1 MNFNAELIV
10 DIMYID
16 KKSVLYVVDSVTAF
30 QAAKFLH
37 NMEAT
42 TVWEVLQLCWLNIYT
57 NSSDIIIHNAGTN
70 FTAKEF
76 Y

>member
-10 DIMYID
+10 NIMYIN
-16 KKSVLYVVDSVTAF
+16 KKSVLHIINSVIAF

-37 NMEAT
+37 NIEAT
-42 TVWEVLQLCWLNIYT
+42 TVWKALQLCWLNIYT
-57 NSSDIIIHNAGTN
+57 DSSDIIIYNASTN
-70 FTAKEF
+70 FTAKKF

>member
-10 DIMYID
+10 DTMYIN
-16 KKSVLYVVDSVTAF
+16 KKPVLYVVDSVTVF

-37 NMEAT
+37 NMKVT

-57 NSSDIIIHNAGTN
+57 DSLDIIVYNADTN
-70 FTAKEF
+70 FTAKKF
-76 Y
+76 H